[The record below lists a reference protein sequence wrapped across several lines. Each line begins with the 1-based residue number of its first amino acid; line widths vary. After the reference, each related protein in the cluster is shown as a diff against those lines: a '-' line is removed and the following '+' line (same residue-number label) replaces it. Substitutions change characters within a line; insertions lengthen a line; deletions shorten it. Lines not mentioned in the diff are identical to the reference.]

1 MIELI
6 VNPIAGGGLARK
18 IAAKAAEKLKERSIA
33 FEMHTTERP
42 GQATEL
48 AREAAQRGCETVI
61 AFGGDGTVSETA
73 AGLRGTK
80 TALGIIPSGTGNDF
94 IKSAGIP
101 KQWEQALDFIL
112 THPAR
117 PVDSGV
123 LNERFFLNECGTGF
137 DVMVL
142 DFAEQ
147 VKNRL
152 HGMLPYLYG
161 VVRAVAAFRPIP
173 MHIEIGDEVV
183 LDGSYMVCAIG
194 NGSFI
199 GGGIPIVPSADLTD
213 GLLDVLV
220 VDAVPRWRIPFYL
233 PALLKGT
240 LHTKKSVTHRYL
252 VPRCV
257 LKCEHMRLNI
267 DGEILPMDEA
277 RFLCESDAL
286 LLHW

>member
-6 VNPIAGGGLARK
+6 VNPIAGGGLARE
-18 IAAKAAEKLKERSIA
+18 IAMKATQRLKERSIA
-33 FEMHTTERP
+33 FELHMTERP

-48 AREAAQRGCETVI
+48 AREAAKRGSETVI
-61 AFGGDGTVSETA
+61 AFGGDGTITETA

-117 PVDSGV
+117 PVNSGMANDR
-123 LNERFFLNECGTGF
+123 LFLNECGTGF

-142 DFAEQ
+142 DFAER
-147 VKNRL
+147 VKTRFR
-152 HGMLPYLYG
+152 GMLPYLYG

-173 MHIEIGDEVV
+173 MHIEVGDEAV
-183 LDGSYMVCAIG
+183 LDGSYMVCAVG
-194 NGSFI
+194 NGSYI
-199 GGGIPIVPSADLTD
+199 GGGIPITPGADLTD

-240 LHTKKSVTHRYL
+240 LHTKKGVAHRYL
-252 VPRCV
+252 VPYCR
-257 LKCEHMRLNI
+257 LKCEHMRLNM

-277 RFLCESDAL
+277 RFTCESDAL